1 MTKTDQTKK
10 LLLEQIGRNPII
22 QIACEKTG
30 VSRMTYYRW
39 KNEDKEFSKQ
49 IDTALLEGQSLVND
63 LAESQLISAVKD
75 RNIQAIMHWLR
86 HHHPTYANTLQIKH
100 TLQDESLNHEQ
111 EALVREALRLASL
124 SYLST
129 NQKINEPKPNDPDR
143 IGGSNDERQ
152 EGAHSRN

>member
-1 MTKTDQTKK
+1 MKKTTQTKQ
-10 LLLEQIGRNPII
+10 LLLEQLRKNPIL
-22 QIACEKTG
+22 QIACEKSG

-49 IDTALLEGQSLVND
+49 IDEALLEGQSMVND

-100 TLQDESLNHEQ
+100 TIQDESLSPEQ
-111 EALVREALRLASL
+111 EVLVREALRLASL

-129 NQKINEPKPNDPDR
+129 NQQPYEPKPNDPTRTD
-143 IGGSNDERQ
+143 GSDDKRPKDT
-152 EGAHSRN
+152 HSRN